1 MVLQMYKIRLF
12 NKCQLVTFV
21 ITYVKLLILLTKL
34 NPIYILSTVELL
46 IYGCRLYYVKKYKK

>member
-1 MVLQMYKIRLF
+1 MYNIRLF

-46 IYGCRLYYVKKYKK
+46 IYGCRLYYVNKCNK